1 MKSDKYNKT
10 TYIDSKNNTFDTIV
24 APQTDYIYTCG
35 TTILQGT
42 EVFASGSNIT
52 LEAPLNYIPL
62 HVKGGSIIPQQAP
75 NTTTTYRSE
84 VI

>member
-35 TTILQGT
+35 TTIL
-42 EVFASGSNIT
+42 
-52 LEAPLNYIPL
+52 
-62 HVKGGSIIPQQAP
+62 
-75 NTTTTYRSE
+75 
-84 VI
+84 